1 MKKKEVLAA
10 IGIFIALWGL
20 FAVFTARLRE
30 PSDNY
35 VFDFFP
41 RWYGTRQV
49 FLEGSTNPYNVRI
62 ERSIQDH
69 MEFEE
74 YQPHRHNFLYP
85 ATIMY
90 ILLPFWLLPWAI
102 SISLWAGL
110 TLTLFLVLPLI
121 VSLMLGWRIPPL
133 LLLPLTFCSTFLFR
147 HSIHNYLFGQFLIF
161 IAASWMLS
169 WWATVH
175 RKPFLSAIALIF
187 STVRPEGAIISGSIL
202 FDLLLKQRFKT
213 VAIWTSIMA
222 GLLALSFLQLGWWVD
237 DMLIPLRGYDDCC
250 LTAYPPSE
258 MPAAR
263 FGEIVFTLIIV
274 LWAAWMLIQMRKL
287 PDLTR
292 IPWSL
297 STIIVAYLLIFPQS
311 KDYTLVYAL
320 IPLWVSLW
328 SSRGHWLTSI
338 VVLAILISPWIYFKL
353 EWTLPNENPKE
364 QFLTPIFTGI
374 VLTIHWWRWSQA
386 QIEANTDTSPKTA
399 TSNSTVAASNP

>member
-1 MKKKEVLAA
+1 MRSALIKNKQMVVA
-10 IGIFIALWGL
+10 IGVFISLWGL
-20 FAVFTARLRE
+20 FAIFTANLRA

-49 FLEGSTNPYNVRI
+49 FLEGSSNPYSPEI
-62 ERSIQDH
+62 ERSIQNH

-85 ATIMY
+85 APIMY
-90 ILLPFWLLPWAI
+90 TLLPFWLLPWAI
-102 SISLWAGL
+102 SISLWSGL
-110 TLTLFLVLPLI
+110 ALTLFLVLPLI
-121 VSLMLGWRIPPL
+121 VSLSLGWRIPPL
-133 LLLPLTFCSTFLFR
+133 LLLVVTFSSTFLFR
-147 HSIHNYLFGQFLIF
+147 HSMHNYLFGQFLIF
-161 IAASWMLS
+161 IAANWILS
-169 WWATVH
+169 WWATTH
-175 RKPFLSAIALIF
+175 HKPALSAVALIF
-187 STVRPEGAIISGSIL
+187 ATVRPEGAIIAGSML
-202 FDLLLKQRFKT
+202 FDLLLKRHFKT
-213 VAIWTSIMA
+213 VMIWTGIMA
-222 GLLALSFLQLGWWVD
+222 SLLALSFVQLGWWID

-258 MPAAR
+258 FPGAR
-263 FGEIVFTLIIV
+263 VGEIIFTLLIIA
-274 LWAAWMLIQMRKL
+274 WAGWMLIPMRKL

-328 SSRGHWLTSI
+328 SARGHWLTTI
-338 VVLAILISPWIYFKL
+338 VVLAILVSPWLYWKL
-353 EWTLPNENPKE
+353 GWTLPDENPKE

-374 VLTIHWWRWSQA
+374 VLTIHWWQWS
-386 QIEANTDTSPKTA
+386 
-399 TSNSTVAASNP
+399 